1 MLSLHIIGGSG
12 FFGKSFLEKENL
24 KFLKR
29 NNITKLILSARKIKF
44 KTKKRCI
51 KTSFKKIDI
60 TSTKS
65 LPFTDYII
73 YAAASAV
80 ERNYKKKKGLE
91 QQRQNVK
98 KGIENF
104 IRILKNKKFKNTKIL
119 FTSSGAVYGIN
130 KYKKKINENKK
141 ILKKN
146 LDKLSIEKYSYALS
160 KIFAEK
166 KLLEFSKKFN
176 RKIIIARCFAF
187 IGKNI
192 YLKEHFLIGNLIYG
206 VLNRQIVKIKSTNTK
221 SIFRSFLSSKNLV
234 KILIKILKFRIKSNH
249 EIINVG
255 SSKAISVFKLIK
267 LFQKKFSLKVIL
279 PKQRKKNIIDFY
291 IPCINYLK
299 KSFNIKFHEN
309 LERDIIDVI
318 QFNKKK
324 NNNKI

>member
-1 MLSLHIIGGSG
+1 LLSLHIIGGTG

-24 KFLKR
+24 KLLKK

-44 KTKKRCI
+44 KIKKSCI
-51 KTSFKKIDI
+51 KISFKKIDI

-80 ERNYKKKKGLE
+80 ERNYKKKGLKK
-91 QQRQNVK
+91 QKQNAK
-98 KGIENF
+98 KGIKNF
-104 IRILKNKKFKNTKIL
+104 IRILKNKKFNNTKIL

-130 KYKKKINENKK
+130 KYKRKIKESKKIH
-141 ILKKN
+141 KKN
-146 LDKLSIEKYSYALS
+146 LDKLTIEKYSYALS

-187 IGKNI
+187 IGENI

-206 VLNRQIVKIKSTNTK
+206 VLNKHTVKIKSSNTK
-221 SIFRSFLSSKNLV
+221 GIFRSFLSSKNLV
-234 KILIKILKFRIKSNH
+234 NVLIKILKFNMKSNY
-249 EIINVG
+249 EITNVG
-255 SSKAISVFKLIK
+255 SSNSLSVFELIK

-279 PKQRKKNIIDFY
+279 PEQKNNKIIDFY
-291 IPCINYLK
+291 IPCLK
-299 KSFNIKFHEN
+299 HLKESFNIKLHEN

-318 QFNKKK
+318 KFNKKK
-324 NNNKI
+324 INNKI